1 MVIFTGLF
9 SGKEYNI
16 GTKSD
21 SLANIRA
28 DFIPFLSFNS
38 SDNNLF
44 TYFVW
49 PIFELQP
56 IAKIFVSG

>member
-1 MVIFTGLF
+1 MLIFTGLF
-9 SGKEYNI
+9 AGREYNI

-21 SLANIRA
+21 SFAKIRA
-28 DFIPFLSFNS
+28 DFIPALSFKS

-49 PIFELQP
+49 PIFELQA
-56 IAKIFVSG
+56 IA